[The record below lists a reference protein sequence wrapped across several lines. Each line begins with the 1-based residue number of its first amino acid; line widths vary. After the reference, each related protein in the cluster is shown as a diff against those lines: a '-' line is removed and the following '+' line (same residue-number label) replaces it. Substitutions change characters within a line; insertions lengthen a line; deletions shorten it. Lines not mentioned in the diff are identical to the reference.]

1 MKIVKT
7 NKTTKK
13 TAPAKP
19 LLWGLTG
26 SELETVAMNIVFAGI
41 GIAVAGMGLAVLLM
55 AVGNHCTCK
64 GC

>member
-13 TAPAKP
+13 TAAAKP

-26 SELETVAMNIVFAGI
+26 SELETVAVNIMFAGI
-41 GIAVAGMGLAVLLM
+41 GIAVAGLGLSILLM
-55 AVGNHCTCK
+55 AVGNYCTCK

>member
-13 TAPAKP
+13 TAKP

-26 SELETVAMNIVFAGI
+26 SELETVAMNIMFAGI
-41 GIAVAGMGLAVLLM
+41 GIAVAGMGLAVLLITM
-55 AVGNHCTCK
+55 SNHCTCK